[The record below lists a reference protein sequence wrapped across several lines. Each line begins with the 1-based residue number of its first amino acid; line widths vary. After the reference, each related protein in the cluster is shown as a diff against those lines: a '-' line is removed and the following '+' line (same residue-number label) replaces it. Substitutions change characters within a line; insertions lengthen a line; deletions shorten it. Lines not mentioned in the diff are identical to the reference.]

1 MPPKSRRPSGMI
13 ATPPWHTSWGVA
25 RVTSTPSR
33 RSRPRRIG
41 RRRAM
46 ALISVVLPA
55 PLGPT
60 TATSSPSPTVSETSH
75 RAGAS
80 PYPTCRPSASSI
92 GFPEIGGHDLRLPD
106 DVARPALGDQLAVV
120 QHHDPVGQ
128 VDHGPHD
135 VLDEEDGG
143 APPADLPHERERLA
157 DLRGRQARQ
166 DLVQEDEPGP
176 RGQRARELEELALM
190 QVQRR
195 RQRRGA
201 VGEPDEVEPTAGLP
215 LGLATVEGRA
225 AEHAGEGDVIENR
238 QARERPRDLIRASD
252 AEPGDAMAG
261 LVGEV
266 PPVEEDA
273 ARVGTVIAA
282 DDVDERR
289 LAGAVGP

>member
-1 MPPKSRRPSGMI
+1 MPPKRRRPSGMI

-25 RVTSTPSR
+25 CVTSTPSR
-33 RSRPRRIG
+33 RRRPRRIG

-60 TATSSPSPTVSETSH
+60 TATSPPRPTGGGMSP
-75 RAGAS
+75 RGGGS

-92 GFPEIGGHDLRLPD
+92 SLPEIGGHDLRLPD
-106 DVARPALGDQLAVV
+106 DVAGPALGDELAVV

-143 APPADLPHERERLA
+143 APPGDLPYEREGLA

-190 QVQRR
+190 QVQLR

-201 VGEPDEVEPTAGLP
+201 VGEPDEVEPTAGP
-215 LGLATVEGRA
+215 PPGLAPPRGRRA
-225 AEHAGEGDVIENR
+225 RPAGRGGGV
-238 QARERPRDLIRASD
+238 
-252 AEPGDAMAG
+252 
-261 LVGEV
+261 
-266 PPVEEDA
+266 
-273 ARVGTVIAA
+273 
-282 DDVDERR
+282 ERR
-289 LAGAVGP
+289 PGG